1 MMPILRIENISK
13 SYKTYKSE
21 LHRFASWLGL
31 RFNAIQEKYIL
42 KNITFDIYR
51 GQSIGVIGENGA
63 GKSTLLKIITGC
75 LRPSDGN
82 LITNAKI
89 FSILELGMGFD
100 ENLTG
105 RQNAI
110 NALAMMGFNGE
121 EINKLIPKVKDF
133 SEIGDFFDEP
143 IRKYS
148 TGMQARIAFSIVTA
162 YRPEILIVDE
172 VLAVGDAYF
181 QHKSFAR
188 IKKFQEMGTT
198 LLIVSHDK
206 EAILNLCSRAILLE
220 HGSIIKDGKPEE
232 IFDFYNAIIAK
243 KEKNSIT
250 LIPLNNNKLSTRSGS
265 GEAKVEDI
273 ALYNSKNE
281 ISDTI
286 LVGELVELRIKIKC
300 FENLGSLVF
309 GYGIKDR
316 LGQVIFG
323 TNTWHT
329 KQVIKQSKK
338 NDEYTIKISFLAN
351 FGIGSYSI
359 QTALHDRNTHLTK
372 NYEWLDMALIFNVI
386 NDDKIQ
392 FDGCTYMHPTI
403 RVEKIKL

>member
-13 SYKTYKSE
+13 SYKTYKSDF
-21 LHRFASWLGL
+21 HRFASWLGL

-42 KNITFDIYR
+42 KNITFDVYR

-82 LITNAKI
+82 LNTNAKI

-105 RQNAI
+105 RQNSI

-121 EINKLIPKVKDF
+121 QINELIPKVKDF

-148 TGMQARIAFSIVTA
+148 TGMQARIAFSVVTA
-162 YRPEILIVDE
+162 HRPEILIVDE

-188 IKKFQEMGTT
+188 IKKFQEKGTT

-206 EAILNLCSRAILLE
+206 EAILNLCSRAILLD
-220 HGSIIKDGKPEE
+220 HGSIIKDGNPEE

-243 KEKNSIT
+243 KEKSSIT
-250 LIPLNNNKLSTRSGS
+250 TIPLNNNKLSTRSGS
-265 GEAKVEDI
+265 GDAKVNEI
-273 ALYNSKNE
+273 FLYNSKNQLT
-281 ISDTI
+281 DTVN
-286 LVGELVELRIKIKC
+286 VGELVELHIKIKC
-300 FENLGSLVF
+300 FKSIDSLVF

-316 LGQVIFG
+316 LGQVMYG

-329 KQVIKQSKK
+329 QQIIKQPKYD
-338 NDEYTIKISFLAN
+338 DEYLIKINFTAN
-351 FGIGSYSI
+351 LGVGSYSL
-359 QTALHDRNTHLTK
+359 QTALVDRDTHLTN
-372 NYEWLDMALIFNVI
+372 NYEWIDMALLFNVVNVDKVKFEGCLWCEPKILIEEI
-386 NDDKIQ
+386 N
-392 FDGCTYMHPTI
+392 
-403 RVEKIKL
+403 